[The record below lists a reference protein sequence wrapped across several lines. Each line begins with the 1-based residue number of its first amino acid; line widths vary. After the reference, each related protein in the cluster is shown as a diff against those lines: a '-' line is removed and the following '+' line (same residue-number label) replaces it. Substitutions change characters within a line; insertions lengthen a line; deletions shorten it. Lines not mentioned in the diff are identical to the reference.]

1 MYISM
6 PRDFFVPVMYD
17 YKENL
22 NLIDEDSQGMY
33 RESKEN
39 VNAKYQ
45 KELQYKDATYVKPS
59 SNNINGEDQLNEEY
73 YKSLQYKDATYVKP
87 SSNNIN
93 GEDQLNEEYYK
104 ELQYKD
110 ATYVQPN
117 MYESIDDEYINN
129 VTSNKNRVIN
139 KGETKENY
147 NVSINRRMYS
157 DLDDEYTRG
166 FKR

>member
-1 MYISM
+1 M

-22 NLIDEDSQGMY
+22 NLVDEDSQGMY

-45 KELQYKDATYVKPS
+45 KE
-59 SNNINGEDQLNEEY
+59 
-73 YKSLQYKDATYVKP
+73 LQYKDATYVKP

>member
-73 YKSLQYKDATYVKP
+73 YKELQYKDATYVK
-87 SSNNIN
+87 
-93 GEDQLNEEYYK
+93 
-104 ELQYKD
+104 
-110 ATYVQPN
+110 PN

-129 VTSNKNRVIN
+129 VTSNKNRIIN

>member
-73 YKSLQYKDATYVKP
+73 YK
-87 SSNNIN
+87 
-93 GEDQLNEEYYK
+93 

-110 ATYVQPN
+110 STYVKPN